1 MNQTTPSLRWLNSK
15 PKYMNRKMNSHPHT
29 MTLES
34 GVLNVYIIVC
44 SGFVIHRLMKCI
56 SSQSLNHHT
65 GRDQSLLI
73 LTVCVWNKERLFLL
87 SLSHSKRNI
96 SLVVS
101 FLAWINFLSWK
112 ILTMITSHTRG
123 KWKFQLKK
131 MMKKLWESQKGKR
144 AQKTQTLGGIPK
156 SQETMIAKTKW
167 ICPGQHNEKGQ
178 IKEEWQKKR
187 WKTQIV
193 ELLIVI
199 LGLWNLET
207 LFEPYESFSFIA
219 KNHSLHYVHVEVLSN
234 QASNLE

>member
-131 MMKKLWESQKGKR
+131 NDEKTVRKPKRQKSPKNSNARRHTQITRNNDSQNKVNMPWPTQWKGANQRRVTKEKMKDTNSRTVDSDPWSLKPWNTLWALWIIFFHSQKPQPTLR
-144 AQKTQTLGGIPK
+144 ACRSP
-156 SQETMIAKTKW
+156 
-167 ICPGQHNEKGQ
+167 
-178 IKEEWQKKR
+178 
-187 WKTQIV
+187 
-193 ELLIVI
+193 
-199 LGLWNLET
+199 
-207 LFEPYESFSFIA
+207 F
-219 KNHSLHYVHVEVLSN
+219 
-234 QASNLE
+234 